1 MDKMNLLYDLLIDS
15 VPVGPNGP
23 KGLLRMH
30 WASRQKYNKDW
41 AWFIRSALGST
52 HPRIPVPERVQVHI
66 MQGRKRLMDTD
77 NLVASCKPILDGLR
91 DWALI
96 TNDDPSHCMLEV
108 EQVKS
113 KQVYTRI
120 RVYEL
125 VE

>member
-1 MDKMNLLYDLLIDS
+1 MNLLYDLLIDS

-41 AWFIRSALGST
+41 GWLIRGALGLG
-52 HPRIPVPERVQVHI
+52 PVRIPAPERVRVHTV
-66 MQGRKRLMDTD
+66 QGRKRLMDED
-77 NLVASCKPILDGLR
+77 NLYASCIVILNSLR
-91 DWALI
+91 EWALI
-96 TNDDPSHCMLEV
+96 TDDDPAHCTLEV